1 MKTKKSETKVM
12 TKQDITT
19 FLKKTIAVVANKN
32 AELAKQVDYALTHLK
47 KATKADLEEL
57 LTEVELCLATPVAE
71 NQTKPKVLEEEE
83 VDSEVVVDGED
94 EEDEVE
100 EEKPKKKIKK
110 STKAKTEK
118 TEEDEPPKK
127 SKLSKNKKTVEEA
140 PVLSKK
146 SKLPTAKIFPDTIDH
161 EDLGKLKAVPD
172 KYHDYEDLKEAL
184 NDGKEIYF
192 ACYWTPRH
200 IKEYNYGAVNMV
212 IAPKKFPDDLDLLM
226 ACVPCENVERVWC
239 MSQYTEAMFFFDGS
253 DLEPIEDTDL
263 KTGEKF
269 KIRVSNGMEYELY
282 EPVED

>member
-12 TKQDITT
+12 TKQEITT
-19 FLKKTIAVVANKN
+19 FLKKTVAVVANKN
-32 AELAKQVDYALTHLK
+32 AELAKQVDYALTHLR
-47 KATKADLEEL
+47 KATKADLAEL

-71 NQTKPKVLEEEE
+71 NQAKPKVLEEEE

-94 EEDEVE
+94 E

-127 SKLSKNKKTVEEA
+127 SKLSKNKKEVEEA

-146 SKLPTAKIFPDTIDH
+146 SKLPTAKIFLDTIDH

-200 IKEYNYGAVNMV
+200 IKEYNYSVTNMV
-212 IAPKKFPDDLDLLM
+212 TAPKKFPDDLDLLM

-239 MSQYTEAMFFFDGS
+239 MSQYTEAMFFFEGP